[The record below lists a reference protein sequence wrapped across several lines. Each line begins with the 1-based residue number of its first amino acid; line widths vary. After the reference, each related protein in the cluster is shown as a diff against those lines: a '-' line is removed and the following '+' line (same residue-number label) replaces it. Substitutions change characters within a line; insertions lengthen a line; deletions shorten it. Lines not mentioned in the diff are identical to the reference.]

1 MILPVDSRPVALG
14 TAVALLAACA
24 SLQSPLEQRSTQG
37 PTAEQFWTY
46 RVAVANGREPTFD
59 ERRHW
64 DNDIEARIS
73 RYLNDHPE
81 AANSLQ
87 VSTFRFHR
95 QVAVGMTKEQVLILL
110 GQPERM
116 TTETAE
122 IEKLARRFWPGIK
135 DAANEAWVYPGG
147 WRLYFMGPK
156 LVDITQHLAG

>member
-1 MILPVDSRPVALG
+1 MMLSVDPRPAALG
-14 TAVALLAACA
+14 AAITLLAACGTFGG
-24 SLQSPLEQRSTQG
+24 SEQRTTQG

-64 DNDIEARIS
+64 DNDMEARIS

-110 GQPERM
+110 SRPDGM
-116 TTETAE
+116 TSDAVE
-122 IEKLARRFWPGIK
+122 IEKLASRFWPSIK
-135 DAANEAWVYPGG
+135 ETANEAWVYPGG
-147 WRLYFMGPK
+147 WRLYFKGPT
-156 LVDITQHLAG
+156 LVDITQYLPR